1 MNVSAAVVLVWGR
14 GVSAPPGNHRV
25 VLWENSPEEEQHVS
39 LPQIIHSN
47 PAYWQS
53 EYARWLRDVGS
64 TYVDT
69 PEARKFEAK
78 HGGLSYWWMS
88 LPTHFTFTRQSVPYA
103 VLRLMAL
110 CDVLHE
116 AKPARVVMAGL
127 PSAVEAVLKR
137 WGEDRGVA
145 VEAIDDHASS
155 LPTSTES
162 DKANRL
168 AGLKYVL
175 SSLRHHGLHFRK
187 PHGDGLVVVDYLTD
201 LQGDRDGY
209 TSRFWGPLISLLET
223 SISTLWLHQA
233 VRSSSPLTS
242 RNMRKLTRSLSAS
255 SERHFLMQDALS
267 PKTLARALLTLYR
280 IWILGK
286 SAWLQVSFRDHD
298 RGIDLRPVVQNS
310 WFEDHQGTTAGMNA
324 LNIQLIYSAVART
337 DGPALYLMENQP
349 WEMALLNAW
358 QHKEKPIHGFVHSL
372 VREWDLRFLVP
383 NYGPVGTRRVKP
395 PTPDKCLVGSRTEA
409 QILSLNGYLGKDVV
423 EVEALRFLGTEF
435 ELEVP
440 LVTNEPARVLVLG
453 EYDLQTHNNVLSLIM
468 KSDLPDVQV
477 VLRPHPSRSVARETL
492 PEVIELSSETSLIQD
507 LSRCDLVIATTTST
521 AIQAVVTSRKPM
533 ILIRD
538 RSVLDGTNI
547 DVASYFPLSSQA
559 RISRA
564 LIDKALTVGTV
575 TEYGKGD
582 QHLDAELGRW
592 KNWIGSIRSSG
603 GLEK

>member
-1 MNVSAAVVLVWGR
+1 
-14 GVSAPPGNHRV
+14 
-25 VLWENSPEEEQHVS
+25 
-39 LPQIIHSN
+39 
-47 PAYWQS
+47 
-53 EYARWLRDVGS
+53 
-64 TYVDT
+64 
-69 PEARKFEAK
+69 
-78 HGGLSYWWMS
+78 
-88 LPTHFTFTRQSVPYA
+88 
-103 VLRLMAL
+103 
-110 CDVLHE
+110 
-116 AKPARVVMAGL
+116 
-127 PSAVEAVLKR
+127 
-137 WGEDRGVA
+137 
-145 VEAIDDHASS
+145 
-155 LPTSTES
+155 
-162 DKANRL
+162 
-168 AGLKYVL
+168 
-175 SSLRHHGLHFRK
+175 
-187 PHGDGLVVVDYLTD
+187 
-201 LQGDRDGY
+201 
-209 TSRFWGPLISLLET
+209 
-223 SISTLWLHQA
+223 
-233 VRSSSPLTS
+233 
-242 RNMRKLTRSLSAS
+242 
-255 SERHFLMQDALS
+255 
-267 PKTLARALLTLYR
+267 
-280 IWILGK
+280 
-286 SAWLQVSFRDHD
+286 
-298 RGIDLRPVVQNS
+298 
-310 WFEDHQGTTAGMNA
+310 
-324 LNIQLIYSAVART
+324 
-337 DGPALYLMENQP
+337 
-349 WEMALLNAW
+349 LNAW